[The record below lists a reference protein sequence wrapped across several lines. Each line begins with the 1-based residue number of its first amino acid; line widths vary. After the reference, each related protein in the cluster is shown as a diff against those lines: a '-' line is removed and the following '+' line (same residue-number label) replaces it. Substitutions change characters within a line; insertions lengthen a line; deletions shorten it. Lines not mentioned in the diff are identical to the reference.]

1 MVVVGL
7 FVRSGR
13 EGVQSWLLSRD
24 WIFLELRLVV
34 GELLLSFVVRRV
46 IEFNINMESN
56 MAMEAISIEQQD

>member
-24 WIFLELRLVV
+24 WIFLELRQVV

-46 IEFNINMESN
+46 SRVLNINMESN
-56 MAMEAISIEQQD
+56 MKHTA